1 MGHCKTTPC
10 PPIIADKSRLRNW
23 NWIESLLCQE
33 PLKPTSALEPVP
45 PTPCEFDPAS
55 PTEYLQRTIKNY
67 FPGSLLMNNDDADR
81 LASIFSGMV
90 AQILAPIYGF
100 SYLDEADGQTCD
112 PNFLL
117 YVAANMG
124 LELENFLFNTT
135 DSTEIAK
142 AWREQ
147 IRTAVWRFKRK
158 GTLSGMNQALHIL
171 NSGVRFDYQYET
183 LEFNT
188 ASGMYEKVLKPYSE
202 ILRELYGAP
211 VTTSCISPEVDAVI
225 DAPEEFPLFS
235 QFIDDRAAPCGTL
248 GPNGSPG
255 FSAYSWL
262 PPMPV
267 VDNVA
272 NIRLNQPAVL
282 ILRISEDGRSI
293 VISKMD
299 YIGLGNV
306 LNCPV
311 IVKDDLVSEV
321 VKILSADFV
330 VTESVCDTPQEG
342 TVTLL
347 LSETVPAGLGTNGQ
361 PYLIVPIL
369 SDGYLVKESSTG
381 KYYKYDLATHSM
393 VLVADDAEALCSLNL
408 ADANYAQT
416 AQANIEI
423 IFTEN
428 SILFNATTNAID
440 LSLKLIAN
448 SKPFHL
454 TTDRYTVTFQLREEL
469 YLGECSDFAPTLNAW
484 DILCRPSCCRYH
496 FDEDSQT
503 RLAEDSTCNDPWNP
517 PTLDDEELVGV
528 VAGGT
533 IAGAITNT
541 PVGGTIVI
549 KVGDEKI
556 PIAYDDGLG
565 FITVGPYV
573 SGGADLDMNDL
584 NFSINLIG
592 IADGT
597 EVYVGYSYLA
607 NVAGTGTRTF
617 SRDGCT
623 PCDPEINANICW
635 ESCGVPTISGCDTCC
650 EAVAWF
656 ADGECCKFFG
666 SSKWGCD
673 IGTFGEPHN
682 CFDNCPDENAPTV
695 YLPKNVDP
703 ATQYEFGPLTFDF
716 GTGAFT
722 DPLGVSIDT
731 GFPIVVEKIGGPVF
745 VQGVDYT
752 ISSDTITAI
761 SPALLTAGSVIISY
775 TNKPKWVNTALGDP
789 PPDQGQVDTPLWIP
803 LSMTLLQNPDPN
815 KRLHLAACRTPPELL
830 STVCGP

>member
-10 PPIIADKSRLRNW
+10 PPILADKTRLRDW
-23 NWIESLLCQE
+23 NWIESLACQE
-33 PLKPTSALEPVP
+33 PSKPTSALAAIA
-45 PTPCEFDPAS
+45 PTPCEFNPSS
-55 PTEYLQRTIKNY
+55 PTEYLQKTIKNY
-67 FPGSLLMNNDDADR
+67 FPGSLLMNNDEADK
-81 LASIFSGMV
+81 LATLFSGMM
-90 AQILAPIYGF
+90 AQILAPIYSF
-100 SYLDEADGQTCD
+100 NYLDESDGQTCN

-117 YVAANMG
+117 YVAGNLG

-147 IRTAVWRFKRK
+147 LRTAVFRFKRK

-171 NSGVRFDYQYET
+171 NSGVRFDYYYET
-183 LEFNT
+183 LELNT
-188 ASGMYEKVLKPYSE
+188 ATGFYEKVLKPYSD
-202 ILRELYGAP
+202 ILREHYGSP
-211 VTTSCISPEVDAVI
+211 VITSCTSPEVDAVV
-225 DAPEEFPLFS
+225 DAPAEFPAFS
-235 QFIDDRAAPCGTL
+235 EFIDDRAAPCGTV

-255 FSAYSWL
+255 YSAYSWL
-262 PPMPV
+262 PPMPIV
-267 VDNVA
+267 NGIANV
-272 NIRLNQPAVL
+272 RLNKNAVL

-293 VISKMD
+293 VISKLD
-299 YIGLGNV
+299 YIGLGAV

-330 VTESVCDTPQEG
+330 VTEDICDADPEG

-361 PYLIVPIL
+361 PYLIVPL
-369 SDGYLVKESSTG
+369 MSDGFLVKDSATA
-381 KYYKYDLATHSM
+381 KYYKYDLATNSM
-393 VLVADDAEALCSLNL
+393 ALVANNAEELCAQNL

-416 AQANIEI
+416 AQANVEI

-454 TTDRYTVTFQLREEL
+454 TTQRYTVTFQLREEL

-484 DILCRPSCCRYH
+484 DVLCRPPCCRYH

-503 RLAEDSTCNDPWNP
+503 HLAENSTCNDPWNIP
-517 PTLDDEELVGV
+517 NLDTEEFVGLVS
-528 VAGGT
+528 GGS
-533 IAGAITNT
+533 IAGAILNA

-549 KVGDEKI
+549 KVGGNKM
-556 PIAYDDGLG
+556 PIAYDDGFG
-565 FITVGPYV
+565 FITLGPYV
-573 SGGADLDMNDL
+573 SGGPDLDMNDL
-584 NFSINLIG
+584 TFDIALIG

-597 EVYVGYSYLA
+597 KVYVAYCYPA
-607 NVAGTGTRTF
+607 NVTGTGTRTF
-617 SRDGCT
+617 SRTGCE
-623 PCDPEINANICW
+623 PCEPAINDNICW
-635 ESCGVPTISGCDTCC
+635 EECGVPTVSGCDTCC
-650 EAVAWF
+650 EAIAWF

-682 CFDNCPDENAPTV
+682 CFDNCPDDNSPTI

-703 ATQYEFGPLTFDF
+703 VTQYEFGPLTFDF
-716 GTGAFT
+716 GIGVFT
-722 DPLGVSIDT
+722 DPLGMSIDT

-752 ISSDTITAI
+752 VSSDIITAI
-761 SPALLTAGSVIISY
+761 SVALLTTGSVIISY

-789 PPDQGQVDTPLWIP
+789 APDQGQVDTVFWIP
-803 LSMTLLQNPDPN
+803 LSATLLQNPDRN

-830 STVCGP
+830 STICGP